1 MAVINYIAS
10 KTGAKLHKSNRM
22 IRGIMGAVGTG
33 KSVVC
38 LQELFRLSV
47 DQWPNSE
54 GIRKTRWAIIR
65 NTSIELET
73 TTLNTFKQWFPW
85 DICRITLRPY
95 IKANIEIPLPDKT
108 KVEAEFY
115 FLALDRDDD
124 VRKLLSLE
132 ITGGF
137 MNEARELS
145 YAVLKAL
152 RERTGRYPSRIDGY
166 DDIIDPNGKV
176 IYKAPRG
183 EDGKIQP
190 CKRRSIVI
198 DTNPPDDDHW
208 WYQLAEEGC
217 LRKEDNQTFAKSE
230 VSRLFNFVRCPPP
243 LFLNKEGT
251 YDPNPEAENIEF
263 LPNGYQYYLDMI
275 GGNTKDHINVMVLGN
290 YGTIRDGKPVYPEYN
305 DFIHTA
311 DNVTGDKELEICLGW
326 DFGLTP
332 SLIIGQMTK
341 TGQVKLLAEL
351 TTEDMHV
358 RQFARDVVK
367 PFLSRYF
374 KGIKIGFSVA
384 DPAGNNRGEGEGK
397 ASISILNDAYVK
409 DTQFNDTP
417 LDMGFETVAAT
428 TNDPTLRLN
437 AVKTFL
443 NKMIVGQPGL
453 IVNSVYC
460 PVIRKGFN
468 GEYKYRKIKSAG
480 REEVYTEKPLK
491 NKYSHPHDAV
501 QYLCLGFIDGYEPGN
516 DNMYDEDE
524 YDYQP
529 KREYW

>member
-1 MAVINYIAS
+1 MAKINYKAS
-10 KTGAKLHKSNRM
+10 KTGAKLHKSDRL

-38 LQELFRLSV
+38 LQELFRLSL

-85 DICRITLRPY
+85 DICRVTLRPY
-95 IKANIEIPLPDKT
+95 IRAIIEIPLPDQT

-166 DDIIDPNGKV
+166 DDIYDNNNNLIF
-176 IYKAPRG
+176 KAPRG
-183 EDGKIQP
+183 KDGKIQP

-217 LRKEDNQTFAKSE
+217 LRKEDNKDFAKSE
-230 VSRLFNFVRCPPP
+230 VARLFSFFRCPPP
-243 LFLNKEGT
+243 LFLKEDGK
-251 YDPNPEAENIEF
+251 YEGNPDAENIEF
-263 LPNGYQYYLDMI
+263 LPNGFQYYLDMI

-290 YGTIRDGKPVYPEYN
+290 YGTIKDGKPVYEDYN
-305 DFIHTA
+305 DFIHA
-311 DNVTGDKELEICLGW
+311 SDSVKGEKELEICLGW

-332 SLIIGQMTK
+332 SLVVGQMSED
-341 TGQVKLLAEL
+341 GQVKLLAEL
-351 TTEDMHV
+351 TTDDMHT

-367 PFLSRYF
+367 PFLARYF
-374 KGIKIGFSVA
+374 RDSKIGFSVA

-397 ASISILNDAYVK
+397 SSIKILNDEYV
-409 DTQFNDTP
+409 TEFNDTP
-417 LDMGFETVAAT
+417 LNMGFETVGAK
-428 TNDPTLRLN
+428 TNDPTLRFN
-437 AVKTFL
+437 AVNTFL
-443 NKMIVGQPGL
+443 GKMVRGKPGL

-468 GEYKYRKIKSAG
+468 GEYKFRKIQSVG
-480 REEVYTEKPLK
+480 REEVYTQKPLK

-501 QYLCLGFIDGYEPGN
+501 QYLCLGYMDGYEPVK
-516 DNMYDEDE
+516 DEMYDDEHDYYED
-524 YDYQP
+524 